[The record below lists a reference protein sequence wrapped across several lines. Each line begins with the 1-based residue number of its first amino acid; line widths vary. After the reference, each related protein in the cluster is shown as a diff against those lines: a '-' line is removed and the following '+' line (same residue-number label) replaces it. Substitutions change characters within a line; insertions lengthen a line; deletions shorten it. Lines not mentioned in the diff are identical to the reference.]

1 VHEQEKNNQ
10 KVRELPFSP
19 LFLWAIPAMTLL
31 EKSQAVEAL
40 FYDLEVEASRFHQEG
55 GMGCISG
62 CGFCCSNP
70 EVPAT
75 ALEFLPLAF
84 DLHQKGLAEAL
95 AEELSTASS
104 QWGVCKVYRAQSED
118 LSKGF
123 CGNYTKRGLICRIFG
138 ASARKNNKT
147 GRKELITC
155 KLLKEERSAQFQ
167 VLSSRINEDLDMP
180 LAPAYYTRLK
190 DIDEALSVQYP
201 VNQAIF
207 MALELVLRDAFYQ
220 QQ

>member
-1 VHEQEKNNQ
+1 MN
-10 KVRELPFSP
+10 
-19 LFLWAIPAMTLL
+19 LF

-40 FYDLEVEASRFHQEG
+40 FGELEEQSKEFHAEA

-70 EVPAT
+70 EVPAS

-84 DLHQKGLAEAL
+84 DLHEKGLAEEL
-95 AEELSTASS
+95 AS
-104 QWGVCKVYRAQSED
+104 QLAAEKSKGVCVVYRAQSAD

-123 CGNYTKRGLICRIFG
+123 CGNYSKRGLICRVFG

-147 GRKELITC
+147 NLKELITC
-155 KLLKEERSAQFQ
+155 KLLKAERPEAFQ
-167 VLSSRINEDLDMP
+167 EVTARINADLDIP

-190 DIDEALSVQYP
+190 DVDEALTALQP
-201 VNQAIF
+201 VNEAILL
-207 MALELVLRDAFYQ
+207 ALELVLRYRFYEEEDKAS
-220 QQ
+220 